1 MILIM
6 TRRMIMTGGLAA
18 IVSVF
23 FMAGPAEAGFRSYL
37 KAKYDSLIRSAAL
50 RNGLDPAL
58 VHAVVLTESAYN
70 RWAVSG
76 AGAQGLM
83 QLMPGTAAHY
93 GVEDPFDPESNIEGG
108 AKYLKE
114 LSRLY
119 GGRTELVLAAY
130 NAGQAAVKKYDGIPP
145 YAETRA
151 YVESVKASFAK
162 SLNGVRTRVF
172 TIVDASGKTII
183 TNDLRLAQ
191 LRAR

>member
-1 MILIM
+1 M
-6 TRRMIMTGGLAA
+6 TRRMIMVKAITAVIGL
-18 IVSVF
+18 F
-23 FMAGPAEAGFRSYL
+23 FMSGPAEAGFRSYL
-37 KAKYDSLIRSAAL
+37 KTKYAPFVRSAAL

-58 VHAVVLTESAYN
+58 VHAVILTESDYN
-70 RWAVSG
+70 RWAVSV

-93 GVEDPFDPESNIEGG
+93 GVQDPFDPESNIEGG
-108 AKYLKE
+108 VKYLKE

-130 NAGQAAVKKYDGIPP
+130 NAGQAAVKKFDGIPP

-151 YVESVKASFAK
+151 YVENVKASYAR
-162 SLNGVRTRVF
+162 SLAGKRTRVF

-191 LRAR
+191 LRSR